1 MRSHMRTLLV
11 MLIACGSTTAPPSL
25 PPAEI
30 GHGVVAA
37 CGSVAIDG
45 ALVSRVAGARNITAN
60 QATDDLIFDAA
71 FAQGAVARA
80 LDRRTDVRA
89 ALRTVRARLVADRIA
104 ADAAAKGPPTDAEV
118 ARSTARHWRDVD
130 IPETARAVHVV
141 VLEDADAAK
150 QKRAP
155 AIAEELRKA
164 VLGATNE
171 VDFIARTKTVDI
183 QGLQIKPEM
192 LPMFAAD
199 GRVVEGTGDYDA
211 DFTAAAFALA
221 VGDTSGPIKTKFGIH
236 IIRMLERNPAKHLPL
251 EERRTRFTSEILAQ
265 RGHEVSA
272 ALLADLKKLHP
283 VKLDPAADALMA
295 SAVVP

>member
-1 MRSHMRTLLV
+1 MSQAHATSRRTKPRK
-11 MLIACGSTTAPPSL
+11 IS
-25 PPAEI
+25 
-30 GHGVVAA
+30 
-37 CGSVAIDG
+37 
-45 ALVSRVAGARNITAN
+45 
-60 QATDDLIFDAA
+60 IFDAA
-71 FAQGAVARA
+71 FAQGAAA
-80 LDRRTDVRA
+80 HSLDRRTDVRA

-141 VLEDADAAK
+141 VLEDADPAK
-150 QKRAP
+150 QKRA
-155 AIAEELRKA
+155 AAVAEELRKA

-171 VDFIARTKTVDI
+171 VDFIARAKTVDV

-221 VGDTSGPIKTKFGIH
+221 VGDTSSPIKTKFGIH

-251 EERRTRFTSEILAQ
+251 EERRTRFTGEILAQ

-283 VKLDPAADALMA
+283 VQLDPAADALMA